1 MSNKIDV
8 QPSGHSFT
16 AEAGET
22 LLDAALRQN
31 INLPYGCRN
40 GACGA
45 CKGKVVAGEVDL
57 GDYKPHA
64 LSDED
69 RAQGMALFCCASAK
83 GDLTVEVKEV
93 GGESIPAKTLPCR
106 VESIERAHS
115 VAIVKLKLP
124 PAERLQFRAGQYID
138 ILLADD
144 QKRSF
149 SIANAPH
156 NDAYLELH
164 VRHQPGGYFS
174 EHVFHHLQ
182 PREMMRF
189 KGPLG
194 SFFMQDDSDKPI
206 LFLASGTGFAP
217 IKSMIEHA
225 MHNDIKRPMVMYWGA
240 RVRDELYMDD
250 LARSW
255 EKEIPGFR
263 YVPVLSES
271 PVSDMW
277 NGRRGL
283 VHEAVLEDF
292 ADLSAY
298 QVYACGAPVMVEA
311 AHRTFIADRHLPADE
326 FFSDAFFLAKD
337 MK

>member
-31 INLPYGCRN
+31 ISLPYGCRN
-40 GACGA
+40 GACGT

-64 LSDED
+64 LSEEE

-83 GDLTVEVKEV
+83 SDLTVEVKEV
-93 GGESIPAKTLPCR
+93 GGDNIPAKTLPCR

-138 ILLADD
+138 ILLADN

-156 NDAYLELH
+156 DDAYLELH

-225 MHNDIKRPMVMYWGA
+225 IHNGIKRPMVMYWGA
-240 RVRDELYMDD
+240 RVRDDLYMDD

-255 EKEIPGFR
+255 EKQIPGFR

-277 NGRRGL
+277 TGRRGL

-292 ADLSAY
+292 ADLSGY

-311 AHRTFIADRHLPADE
+311 AHRSFIAERQLPADE